1 MTAEVIHARD
11 SFADSSAQFIRKSAQ
26 AALRKHDYFVLSLC
40 GGNTPKWVFDR
51 LAKVYD
57 LDWARTII
65 TFGDERCVAPEDPE
79 SNYGMARKH
88 LLDHVEIPEDNVL
101 RMKGELPP
109 EEAARDYETRLREK
123 MAEIGQHSTESAAV
137 IHDLILLG
145 IGNDGHTASLFPESS
160 ALEARDRLVVENYVE
175 KLDSWRITVT
185 YPLIN
190 AARTAAFL
198 IGGEDKK
205 DVVDEVL
212 SGESDYPSA
221 RVSPER
227 LVFLLGY

>member
-26 AALRKHDYFVLSLC
+26 TALRNQDYFVLSLC

-65 TFGDERCVAPEDPE
+65 TFGDERCVGPEDPD
-79 SNYGMARKH
+79 SNYGMARQY
-88 LLDHVEIPEDNVL
+88 LLDRVEIPEDNVL
-101 RMKGELPP
+101 RMRGELPP
-109 EEAARDYETRLREK
+109 DEAARDYEARLREK
-123 MAEIGQHSTESAAV
+123 MAELGDHATDDMPV

-145 IGNDGHTASLFPESS
+145 IGNDGHTASLFPGSA

-175 KLDSWRITVT
+175 KMDAWRITFT

-190 AARTAAFL
+190 AARAAVFL

-205 DVVDEVL
+205 EVVDEVL

-227 LVFLLGY
+227 LFFLLGY